1 MAEPLDPLDAGL
13 AVARAFERD
22 EISYALGGALAYGLW
37 GVPRATIRDW
47 RRPTY
52 KSRRTCSIETCPRCW
67 GAAKPM
73 VFTADDYA
81 ELLAL
86 YLGDGSI
93 SKHPRAYR
101 LRIALDAKY
110 PVIIEQTRELLVRCF
125 PRNSVDLITTNLK
138 GNCVNL
144 STYSQH
150 LPCLFPQHGPG
161 PKHQRRISLEGWQ
174 WDLVRQAPASFVRGC
189 IRSDGCVFINRTG
202 PYEYL
207 SYDFSN
213 KSREIV
219 ELFAA
224 ACDLLGVEYRLT
236 GANSR
241 RGLWDVRINRRAS
254 VALMLDHVG
263 MKS

>member
-1 MAEPLDPLDAGL
+1 MWSTGHVRVEPLDPPVVQRNNVVLDRFDQKQPLQFLKLLGVFFRDVSGL
-13 AVARAFERD
+13 
-22 EISYALGGALAYGLW
+22 G
-37 GVPRATIRDW
+37 
-47 RRPTY
+47 
-52 KSRRTCSIETCPRCW
+52 
-67 GAAKPM
+67 
-73 VFTADDYA
+73 
-81 ELLAL
+81 
-86 YLGDGSI
+86 
-93 SKHPRAYR
+93 
-101 LRIALDAKY
+101 
-110 PVIIEQTRELLVRCF
+110 PVIRTVQ
-125 PRNSVDLITTNLK
+125 
-138 GNCVNL
+138 
-144 STYSQH
+144 
-150 LPCLFPQHGPG
+150 LPGV
-161 PKHQRRISLEGWQ
+161 ILEGWQ

>member
-1 MAEPLDPLDAGL
+1 MHPPQVKQQALELIAAGHNDCE
-13 AVARAFERD
+13 VSRRMG
-22 EISYALGGALAYGLW
+22 I
-37 GVPRATIRDW
+37 PRGTIRDW

-52 KSRRTCSIETCPRCW
+52 ESKRQFAVETCPRCW
-67 GAAKPM
+67 RATKPLR
-73 VFTADDYA
+73 FTPADYS
-81 ELLAL
+81 ELFAI

-93 SKHPRAYR
+93 STHPRTYR

-110 PVIIEQTRELLVRCF
+110 PLIIEQTRALLVRCF
-125 PRNSVDLITTNLK
+125 PQNSVDLITTNLK

-161 PKHQRRISLEGWQ
+161 PKHKRKIKLENWQR
-174 WDLVRQAPASFVRGC
+174 DLIRQAPASFLRGC

-213 KSREIV
+213 MSREIV
-219 ELFAA
+219 ELFAEV
-224 ACDLLGVEYRLT
+224 CDLFGVEYRLT
-236 GANSR
+236 GENNS

-254 VALMLDHVG
+254 VARMLEHVG
-263 MKS
+263 LKE